1 MKNYILIAA
10 VAALALTLAFIV
22 RFVGPKDADQQNT
35 TVVGK
40 PTEKAGKPENN
51 TLNKQG
57 VRIPEPQTSVQ
68 AVEIK

>member
-22 RFVGPKDADQQNT
+22 RFVGPKEMERPNPS
-35 TVVGK
+35 VVGK
-40 PTEKAGKPENN
+40 PTEKAAKPENN

-57 VRIPEPQTSVQ
+57 VRLPEPQSSVQ
-68 AVEIK
+68 AVQIK

>member
-22 RFVGPKDADQQNT
+22 RFVGPKEMERPKPSIPGQ
-35 TVVGK
+35 
-40 PTEKAGKPENN
+40 PTERAANPENN

-57 VRIPEPQTSVQ
+57 VRLPDPQGSVQ
-68 AVEIK
+68 AVQIK